1 MSRLSFVEIL
11 SDQESEAEEGEIDIF
26 GEKSK
31 RETSPPFRVIHL
43 VEDNDDD
50 NKEGDDDEK
59 EEGEIDIFEKKSQCT
74 GKTKARAERRKR
86 KREKAKR
93 LSEQEEATEANGV
106 NKASAIEVDDT
117 DKDEMSF
124 MPMDSGPLRKSAK
137 INAVKSP
144 YLSNFLKR
152 AREPSVGLVP
162 VLEPL
167 NDLYLKN
174 FHDEQAKSSFLP
186 HERSDQDEED
196 NTSIGSASSNVSSSI
211 QESLAVSFE
220 VDPSR
225 ARLKVSQVPCELCNS
240 DDLIKAA
247 RNVDIVIYKATPIFQ
262 GASADISTSA
272 FLEIDNSSNDLE
284 ISMITLQNGL
294 VPTQEIKVEKLD
306 SASYSFPSDY
316 QVHALSSSTRSL
328 PISAEGDD
336 AKRGQNYEIVRIFN
350 LPYDMTAVEVEERAT
365 RAGLDIV
372 NLKMDMSRTT
382 GAPAGSA
389 TMKVVE
395 KETNASIV
403 ERMIGDRWGGR
414 PIRVESSSQQTRGK
428 KRERRYFDEIPP
440 CSLCGGTDHE
450 AFECSSMT
458 CFRCGGIG
466 HIAKDCSLLSTYR
479 SSHTNRRAISAP
491 PRTRNVPVSNVDG
504 NYAST
509 RKGRSRYEDDIV
521 HRSQKGRQ
529 QFELYLAPEYGAGS
543 SRRDYLAPEYGA
555 GGNRRD
561 YDDEYKRNSK
571 YRRWSDG
578 GRQARVD
585 RDNFRRDGNRDH

>member
-1 MSRLSFVEIL
+1 MDMMDDCLIDHTMNTYTYYYILLNDDEDANSSSTYLIVPTSYPHKVVPLERYNVSISSNCTCFMSRLSFVEIL

-306 SASYSFPSDY
+306 SASYSFP
-316 QVHALSSSTRSL
+316 LRL
-328 PISAEGDD
+328 PSPCVI
-336 AKRGQNYEIVRIFN
+336 IF
-350 LPYDMTAVEVEERAT
+350 Y
-365 RAGLDIV
+365 
-372 NLKMDMSRTT
+372 SF
-382 GAPAGSA
+382 
-389 TMKVVE
+389 
-395 KETNASIV
+395 ASHL
-403 ERMIGDRWGGR
+403 G
-414 PIRVESSSQQTRGK
+414 
-428 KRERRYFDEIPP
+428 
-440 CSLCGGTDHE
+440 
-450 AFECSSMT
+450 
-458 CFRCGGIG
+458 
-466 HIAKDCSLLSTYR
+466 
-479 SSHTNRRAISAP
+479 
-491 PRTRNVPVSNVDG
+491 
-504 NYAST
+504 
-509 RKGRSRYEDDIV
+509 
-521 HRSQKGRQ
+521 
-529 QFELYLAPEYGAGS
+529 
-543 SRRDYLAPEYGA
+543 
-555 GGNRRD
+555 
-561 YDDEYKRNSK
+561 
-571 YRRWSDG
+571 
-578 GRQARVD
+578 
-585 RDNFRRDGNRDH
+585 